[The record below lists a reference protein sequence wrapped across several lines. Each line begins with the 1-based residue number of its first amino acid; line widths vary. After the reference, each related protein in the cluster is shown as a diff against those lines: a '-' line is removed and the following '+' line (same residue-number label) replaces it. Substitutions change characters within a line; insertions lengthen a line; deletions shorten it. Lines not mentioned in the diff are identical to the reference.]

1 MNDKSKSFMDSP
13 EWKDIQDK
21 VELSTL
27 LYEKECDEYW
37 DNLSYDDK
45 LKAFYSVVKRIVE
58 GEIIEGRSYRGVLY
72 DKFQFDMDSY
82 GIGMDC
88 GYMTLHNSI
97 QKS

>member
-1 MNDKSKSFMDSP
+1 MDSP
-13 EWKDIQDK
+13 ELKDIQDK
-21 VELSTL
+21 IELSTL
-27 LYEKECDEYW
+27 RYEKECDEYW

-58 GEIIEGRSYRGVLY
+58 GEIVEGRSYRGVLY
-72 DKFQFDMDSY
+72 EKFQFGIDSY

-97 QKS
+97 QKKDK

>member
-1 MNDKSKSFMDSP
+1 MSFNMDSP
-13 EWKDIQDK
+13 ELKDIQDK
-21 VELSTL
+21 IKLSTL

-82 GIGMDC
+82 VIGMDC

>member
-1 MNDKSKSFMDSP
+1 MSFNMDSP
-13 EWKDIQDK
+13 ELKDIQDK
-21 VELSTL
+21 IKLSTL

-58 GEIIEGRSYRGVLY
+58 GEIVEGRSYRGVLY